1 MSNYQYTPGPCMG
14 VTESL
19 TIGIRAH
26 GLKGCLIL
34 LKNESCQNCVLTIPL
49 CRGGRDEATGKNGV
63 KIGRRTW
70 SHSPSLSGRAFA
82 HARRRA
88 PRVPRVFFARMGWPN
103 PNTSWPDPHGWLG
116 YEWRQH
122 DIIVMSACTVGMP
135 GMTSAWCNCDVSMH
149 SRHARSLDT
158 SSTSQQTRQQSGTH
172 LPHHQPRAEPSRFEA
187 EPSREPRDKFLCSRV
202 YVQPDLRLNLGRSSG
217 QNCFDQILAVWNAIW
232 TIADLFPANLIIPNA
247 MVRSDRWDLRPK
259 MAVVN

>member
-1 MSNYQYTPGPCMG
+1 MCLASFEQLSVHHRSAYGEPDSP
-14 VTESL
+14 

-34 LKNESCQNCVLTIPL
+34 LKNKSCQTGVLTIPL
-49 CRGGRDEATGKNGV
+49 YRGGRDEATGENGV

-70 SHSPSLSGRAFA
+70 PHSPSLSGRAFA

-88 PRVPRVFFARMGWPN
+88 PHVFFARMGWPY
-103 PNTSWPDPHGWLG
+103 PNTSWPDPHGWPG

-135 GMTSAWCNCDVSMH
+135 GMTSAWCKCDVSMH
-149 SRHARSLDT
+149 SRHAMSADT
-158 SSTSQQTRQQSGTH
+158 SSSSQHDMAS
-172 LPHHQPRAEPSRFEA
+172 PRHRLVISREPSRAECA
-187 EPSREPRDKFLCSRV
+187 EPSREPRDRIQCSGS

-217 QNCFDQILAVWNAIW
+217 HNCFDQILAVWNAIW
-232 TIADLFPANLIIPNA
+232 TISDLFPANLIVPDA